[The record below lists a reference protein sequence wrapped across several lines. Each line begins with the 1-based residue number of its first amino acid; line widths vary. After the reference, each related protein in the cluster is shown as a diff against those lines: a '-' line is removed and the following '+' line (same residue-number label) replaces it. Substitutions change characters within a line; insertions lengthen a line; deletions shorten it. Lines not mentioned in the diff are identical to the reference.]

1 MAALAPDGDR
11 PAPTAG
17 AQRRAAKARL
27 SWTARNG
34 RAASRGRKL
43 RTAVAGK
50 RSGPQALPFGDT
62 AHRQRP
68 NTCEPSPRKQVIG
81 HNQWRVIGE
90 TMRERSPKQHLDT
103 EAMNGRHRDR
113 LRWDHIVRAIVGDF
127 LVPRA
132 EPVL

>member
-1 MAALAPDGDR
+1 
-11 PAPTAG
+11 
-17 AQRRAAKARL
+17 
-27 SWTARNG
+27 
-34 RAASRGRKL
+34 
-43 RTAVAGK
+43 
-50 RSGPQALPFGDT
+50 
-62 AHRQRP
+62 
-68 NTCEPSPRKQVIG
+68 VIG

-132 EPVL
+132 EPVLMMRPRSERATGNGRGINKPDPAAPWTSPAPGRAW